1 MDLPQ
6 ITDQLV
12 ALNRRQAFFYLLG
25 LQLFGILCW
34 MTIDFM
40 LTCKYAYTGPQIC
53 FVHALCFCRDCTQVS
68 GYFRV
73 FPWGSGN
80 MLALCRV

>member
-53 FVHALCFCRDCTQVS
+53 TCTVFLQGLHSSVWVLQGVS
-68 GYFRV
+68 LGV
-73 FPWGSGN
+73 WQHVGI
-80 MLALCRV
+80 V